1 MDFRFRKFVFVV
13 GGDRVRARGARHGGP
28 RDAGH
33 PDVVEGPSTRW
44 ALQP

>member
-13 GGDRVRARGARHGGP
+13 GGDRVRAGGARHGP
-28 RDAGH
+28 LAMLGH
-33 PDVVEGPSTRW
+33 PDVVKGSTRW